1 MCKGLHKLM
10 NDSTFHYCGF
20 KLESGLCSFIMRH
33 LDWMVT
39 GSWQRS
45 LKQAAHPHITGH
57 VLRERKEPKQVSAIL
72 ECTSLEKEMRS
83 WWRQPGF
90 SHAHTFISAAIIS
103 HALQTHPVLPTLQH
117 KWQVQMNSKIY
128 KTDINSLKMKKTNQ
142 FIFGDAEICNMSY
155 WEFPT
160 VLALGMP
167 SRLWGHNEET
177 FPQPLVAGLEG
188 AHFLF
193 WQLPSCSHTG
203 SKKTIT
209 SFKLKRLQPS

>member
-90 SHAHTFISAAIIS
+90 SRAHTFISAAIIS

-128 KTDINSLKMKKTNQ
+128 KTDINSLKMKKKTNQ
-142 FIFGDAEICNMSY
+142 FIFEEMQKSVICHIGN
-155 WEFPT
+155 
-160 VLALGMP
+160 
-167 SRLWGHNEET
+167 
-177 FPQPLVAGLEG
+177 FPQCLLWECRPVSEG
-188 AHFLF
+188 TMRKHFLNLW
-193 WQLPSCSHTG
+193 WQD
-203 SKKTIT
+203 
-209 SFKLKRLQPS
+209 